1 MEEDKQKSQKVS
13 VSAWMTLFTFFFILI
28 SFIVIGRTLYLQY
41 IWEPDPRALK
51 MNDFKLQDEKHVIK
65 PQRGNILDCNGRLLA
80 ITIPRYRVDLD
91 CAVRKEYYATDP
103 QMQKPDKEHPEK
115 KKGEVREEDWRKYAK
130 EFAKGIAQIFPD
142 GRSAQELEKEII
154 RLRTAE
160 APKNGK
166 NFSRTLKIADGID
179 YSTLMKIRE
188 LPLAND
194 PQHVGG
200 IIVNT
205 RYEREYPYGEL
216 ARRVLGYVRN
226 NDEGV
231 KAKGIEGSL
240 NYELHGTDGIEWRK
254 IVDGRK
260 PVLDTDSSAVK
271 VKNGHDVKL
280 TLDINLQDIADRA
293 VRKYIEDDENIQDAC
308 MIVMEVKTGAIKAM
322 VNLHKGK
329 NGKFDETL
337 NLALTRATCPGS
349 VFKTVGLMTELE
361 DRKVNLETRLNLK
374 RLQEDLPKPFN
385 RTDKYLTQYKDR
397 THNSTISVRE
407 GLEISSNNVFISLA
421 LDNYR
426 NNPKEFI
433 GRLYDYGFGTDW
445 DFDISGM
452 TKAVIPNPDSPS
464 WTYSD
469 LGSVAYGYSVEVTPL
484 HTLAFYNAIANGGNL
499 VKPHIVEEILEN
511 GEVIKKAKTV
521 SLNSSICRK
530 ATADTLKRALRCVVT
545 NGTGSALRKAKCS
558 VAGKTGTSRMVIPQA
573 DRSPRDPFTHKDGRS
588 RLYQGSF
595 AGFFPAEEPVYSAIV
610 VVYTGYTATPYYGGS
625 RPAKALNEVINE
637 LYAMDS
643 RWQAVVDKKESMP
656 SAGKV
661 AAVVDKNH
669 PDIVPNLKGMGLND
683 ALYVIEN
690 NGYQCRFS
698 GVGHV
703 KSQSPAAG
711 ASLRKGETINITL
724 E

>member
-1 MEEDKQKSQKVS
+1 MEEDKEKKSQKRISLSMMV
-13 VSAWMTLFTFFFILI
+13 FTFLSIVL
-28 SFIVIGRTLYLQY
+28 SIVIVGRILYIQY
-41 IWEPDPRALK
+41 VWEPDPRALT
-51 MNDFKLQDEKHVIK
+51 MNDFKLQDEKHIIK
-65 PQRGNILDCNGRLLA
+65 PQRGNILDCEGRLLA

-91 CAVRKEYYATDP
+91 CAVRREYYATGHGMD
-103 QMQKPDKEHPEK
+103 KPDDNQPDKT
-115 KKGEVREEDWRKYAK
+115 KGEVKEEKWRQNVK
-130 EFAKGIAQIFPD
+130 EFAQGIAKIFPE

-166 NFSRTLKIADGID
+166 LNRTRKIADGID
-179 YSTLMKIRE
+179 YGTLKKIKE
-188 LPLAND
+188 LTLASL
-194 PQHVGG
+194 PQHAGG
-200 IIVNT
+200 IIVST

-226 NDEGV
+226 NDDGV
-231 KAKGIEGSL
+231 TAKGVEGSF
-240 NYELHGTDGIEWRK
+240 NYELHGENGIEWRK
-254 IVDGRK
+254 IVDGKK
-260 PVLDTDSSAVK
+260 PVLDIDSSTVK

-337 NLALTRATCPGS
+337 NLALTRATYPGS

-361 DRKVNLETRLNLK
+361 DRKVNLETRLNLN
-374 RLQEDLPKPFN
+374 RLQTGLPKPF
-385 RTDKYLTQYKDR
+385 DKKDTYLTQYSNR

-421 LDNYR
+421 LDNYID
-426 NNPKEFI
+426 NPKEYI

-452 TKAVIPNPDSPS
+452 AKTVIPNPDGPR

-499 VKPHIVEEILEN
+499 VKPHIVEEIIED
-511 GEVIKKAKTV
+511 GEVIKKTKTV

-545 NGTGSALRKAKCS
+545 NGTGSALRHAKCS
-558 VAGKTGTSRMVIPQA
+558 VAGKTGTSRLVIPKEV
-573 DRSPRDPFTHKDGRS
+573 RSPGDPFLHKDGRS

-610 VVYTGYTATPYYGGS
+610 VVYTGYTPTPYYGGS

-643 RWQAVVDKKESMP
+643 RWQRIVDNKESMP
-656 SAGKV
+656 AVSKV
-661 AAVVDKNH
+661 STVVDKNH
-669 PDIVPNLKGMGLND
+669 PDIVPNLKGMGLDD
-683 ALYVIEN
+683 ALYAIEN
-690 NGYQCRFS
+690 NGYRCRFS

-703 KSQSPAAG
+703 KSQSPVAG
-711 ASLRKGETINITL
+711 ASLRKGETISIVL

>member
-1 MEEDKQKSQKVS
+1 MC
-13 VSAWMTLFTFFFILI
+13 MMLFTFASILLSLGI
-28 SFIVIGRTLYLQY
+28 IGRILYIQY
-41 IWEPDPRALK
+41 VWEPDARAMT
-51 MNDFKLQDEKHVIK
+51 MNDFKLQDEKHIIK

-91 CAVRKEYYATDP
+91 CAVRKQYYETGYG
-103 QMQKPDKEHPEK
+103 MSKPDEEHPGK
-115 KKGEVREEDWRKYAK
+115 TKGEAAEENWRTDAK
-130 EFAKGIAQIFPD
+130 NFAKGIAAIFPD

-154 RLRTAE
+154 RLRTIE
-160 APKNGK
+160 APNNGK
-166 NFSRTLKIADGID
+166 PLSRTLKIADGID
-179 YSTLMKIRE
+179 YGTLQKIRE
-188 LPLAND
+188 LPLAKV

-200 IIVNT
+200 IIVGT

-240 NYELHGTDGIEWRK
+240 NYELHGEDGIEWRK
-254 IVDGRK
+254 IVDGK
-260 PVLDTDSSAVK
+260 KAVLDTDSSAVK

-349 VFKTVGLMTELE
+349 VFKTVGLMTEIE
-361 DRKVNLETRLNLK
+361 DRKVSLETRLNLK
-374 RLQEDLPKPFN
+374 RLQEDLPVPFN
-385 RTDKYLTQYKDR
+385 RTDKYLTQYRER

-452 TKAVIPNPDSPS
+452 AKAVIPNPDSKS

-499 VKPHIVEEILEN
+499 VKPHIVEEIIED

-558 VAGKTGTSRMVIPQA
+558 VAGKTGTSRMVIPK
-573 DRSPRDPFTHKDGRS
+573 DVRSAHDPFTHKDGRS
-588 RLYQGSF
+588 HLYQGSF
-595 AGFFPAEEPVYSAIV
+595 VGFFPAEEPVYSAIV
-610 VVYTGYTATPYYGGS
+610 VVYTGYTPIAYYGGT

-643 RWQAVVDKKESMP
+643 RWQVVVDQKESMP
-656 SAGKV
+656 SAAK
-661 AAVVDKNH
+661 AAAIVDKSH

-683 ALYVIEN
+683 ALYVAEN
-690 NGYQCRFS
+690 NGYRCHFS

-711 ASLRKGETINITL
+711 SSLRKGETITVVL